1 MTDTTT
7 TPQSFD
13 PGDWLA
19 RQKRFDEAADQLV
32 AENKAALFAV
42 LAGVGITVVTVSFD
56 GYGDSGQIE
65 SLDARADAESV
76 ELPAASVELA
86 RPDWQSLETIREMQ
100 PLRDAIETMA
110 YALLAR
116 THGGWENNDGA
127 YGAFTFDVA
136 GGTIELDYNERYTA
150 SEQSS
155 HSF

>member
-1 MTDTTT
+1 MTDTT

-19 RQKRFDEAADQLV
+19 RQNRFDEAADQLV
-32 AENKAALFAV
+32 AENKAALFTV
-42 LAGVGITVVTVSFD
+42 LAGAGITLVTVSFD
-56 GYGDSGQIE
+56 GYGDSGQVE

-76 ELPAASVELA
+76 ELPEASVELA
-86 RPDWQSLETIREMQ
+86 RPDWQSLETVRETQ
-100 PLRDAIETMA
+100 PLRDAVETMA

-127 YGAFTFDVA
+127 YGEFVFNVSA
-136 GGTIELDYNERYTA
+136 GTIELDYYERYTA